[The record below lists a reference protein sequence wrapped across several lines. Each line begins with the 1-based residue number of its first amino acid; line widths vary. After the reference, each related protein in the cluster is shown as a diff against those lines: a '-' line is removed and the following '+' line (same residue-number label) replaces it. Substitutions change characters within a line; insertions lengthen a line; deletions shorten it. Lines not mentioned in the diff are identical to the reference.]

1 MEQTTDSQPILGRI
15 YKITSSQTDACY
27 IGSTTITLTKRF
39 SIHKYQYS
47 KYLIGEYH
55 YTTSF
60 DIIQHGDAN
69 IELVVE
75 GLFPSK
81 RDMERVEG
89 HYIDNTPNAVN
100 KRGAGMTRTESRR
113 KSYLHHRDEELFY
126 GKERYINHR
135 EKIFSHSKEP
145 VTCDLCGGTHT
156 RANKWNHTRSKK
168 HQAALLNLEQEQ
180 FHSASS
186 TQTPEESDDEIS
198 SESFYLSMASSG

>member
-60 DIIQHGDAN
+60 DIIQHGGAN
-69 IELVVE
+69 IELVRE

-81 RDMERVEG
+81 RDLEWMEG
-89 HYIDNTPNAVN
+89 QYINTTPNAVN
-100 KRGAGMTRTESRR
+100 KKGAGMTKAETNR
-113 KSYLHHRDEELFY
+113 KCYLKQRDTRLEQ
-126 GKERYINHR
+126 
-135 EKIFSHSKEP
+135 
-145 VTCDLCGGTHT
+145 VTCDLCGGTYT

-186 TQTPEESDDEIS
+186 THTPEESDGEIS
-198 SESFYLSMASSG
+198 SESFYLSVASSG